1 MRAEG
6 EKTEGRSQ
14 LIDQGSKLFAA
25 ACHESGIDVPN
36 AWPAS
41 DEELKR
47 SAYSDHYGKEM
58 DWL

>member
-1 MRAEG
+1 MRAEEMKAERG
-6 EKTEGRSQ
+6 AQ
-14 LIDQGSKLFAA
+14 LIDRGLQLFVA
-25 ACHESGIDVPN
+25 ACHESGVDVSN

-47 SAYSDHYGKEM
+47 SAYSDHFGKEM

>member
-25 ACHESGIDVPN
+25 ACHESGIDVSN
-36 AWPAS
+36 AWLAS

>member
-1 MRAEG
+1 MRAEEMKAERG
-6 EKTEGRSQ
+6 AQ
-14 LIDQGSKLFAA
+14 LIDRGLQLFAA
-25 ACHESGIDVPN
+25 ACHESGIDVSN

>member
-25 ACHESGIDVPN
+25 ACHESGIDVSN

-47 SAYSDHYGKEM
+47 SVDRSAVR
-58 DWL
+58 